1 MARMTLVVPVF
12 NEAEAVEHIAEH
24 LLRPEIL
31 SCFEVVF
38 VDDGSTD
45 GSAEALE
52 ELCRGRSGARL
63 LRHEMNLGYGAAIKT
78 GILEAET
85 DFVAIT
91 DADSSYPSGRLPDLA
106 ALCLDQDCDMV
117 VGARDPRDLAMPL
130 SRRPAKWALG
140 TLADFLTQTKIPDLN
155 SGLRIFRTR
164 IALDFFGLICDGFS
178 FTTTLT
184 LIMIMHR
191 YRVRYVPI
199 EYHARRGCSKIRPVR
214 DTLNFLLIIVTT
226 VLHFQPLRVLLPP
239 GLTLLAAG
247 GLYGVLQAILYRDI
261 PTAAVLLIDCGL
273 LISML
278 ALLADLIVSSRPVN
292 HAPHRWQGSS
302 PRRR

>member
-1 MARMTLVVPVF
+1 MVPVF
-12 NEAEAVEHIAEH
+12 NEAEAIAHVAEN

-31 SCFEVVF
+31 SRFDVVF

-52 ELCRGRSGARL
+52 ELCRDRDDVRL
-63 LRHEMNLGYGAAIKT
+63 LRHERNIGYGAAIKT
-78 GILEAET
+78 GILEADT

-91 DADSSYPSGRLPDLA
+91 DADASYPSGRLPDLA
-106 ALCLDQDCDMV
+106 ALCLEQDLDMV
-117 VGARDPRDLAMPL
+117 VGARDPLDLAMPL

-140 TLADFLTQTKIPDLN
+140 VLADFLTQTKIPDLN
-155 SGLRIFRTR
+155 SGLRVFRTR
-164 IALDFFGLICDGFS
+164 IALDFFGLICDRFS

-184 LIMIMHR
+184 LVMIMNR

-199 EYHARRGCSKIRPVR
+199 EYHARRGHSKIRPIR

-247 GLYGVLQAILYRDI
+247 GIYGVLQAFFYRDI

-292 HAPHRWQGSS
+292 HIPHRRRGSS
-302 PRRR
+302 RPRR